1 MIANHIHDALAQ
13 VKRLQEFILDKS
25 KFRGYSGSA
34 RIIGGLTALV
44 GAMILGSGKIPDTPQ
59 AHLAGWG
66 IVLAIGL
73 AVNYTGLA
81 LWFLRDPKA
90 KRDVTNLIPAI
101 DAIPP
106 LAIGAVLSLAVI
118 LRQQYDLL
126 FGIWMCLY
134 GLVHAAYRRSL
145 PKENYFIGVFYMI
158 SGTVCLFL
166 PQVSFTNPWP
176 MGLVF
181 FIGETLGGFV
191 LYRNKGTVAGN
202 PIEKERERE
211 QDE

>member
-13 VKRLQEFILDKS
+13 VRRLQEFILERGS
-25 KFRGYSGSA
+25 FRGYSGSA
-34 RIIGGLTALV
+34 RIIGGFVALG
-44 GAMILGSGKIPDTPQ
+44 GAMILDSGKISDTPQ
-59 AHLAGWG
+59 SHLVGWG
-66 IVLAIGL
+66 IVLAVGL
-73 AVNYTGLA
+73 AVNYVGLA
-81 LWFLRDPKA
+81 LWFMRDPKA
-90 KRDVTNLIPAI
+90 RGDVTNLMPAI

-118 LRQQYDLL
+118 LRQQYDFL

-134 GLVHAAYRRSL
+134 GVVHAAYRRSL

-158 SGTVCLFL
+158 SGTACLFL

-191 LYRNKGTVAGN
+191 LYRNNWAGAGH
-202 PIEKERERE
+202 PIEKGRERE
-211 QDE
+211 QDD

>member
-13 VKRLQEFILDKS
+13 VKRLQEFILERGN
-25 KFRGYSGSA
+25 FRGYSGSA
-34 RIIGGLTALV
+34 RIIGGFVALG
-44 GAMILGSGKIPDTPQ
+44 GAMILDSGKIPDTPQ

-73 AVNYTGLA
+73 AVNYAGLA
-81 LWFLRDPKA
+81 LWFLRDPKV
-90 KRDVTNLIPAI
+90 KKNVSSLTPAI

-118 LRQQYDLL
+118 LKQQYDFL

-134 GLVHAAYRRSL
+134 GVVHAAYRKSL
-145 PKENYFIGVFYMI
+145 PKENYFVGVFYMI
-158 SGTVCLFL
+158 SGTVYFFL

-191 LYRNKGTVAGN
+191 LYRNNWAGAGN

-211 QDE
+211 

>member
-13 VKRLQEFILDKS
+13 VKKLQEFILDKS

-34 RIIGGLTALV
+34 RIIGGLAALV
-44 GAMILGSGKIPDTPQ
+44 GAMILDSEKIPATPQ
-59 AHLAGWG
+59 AHLTGWG

-73 AVNYTGLA
+73 AVNYGGLA
-81 LWFLRDPKA
+81 LWFLRNPEA
-90 KRDVTNLIPAI
+90 KRDVSNLTPAL

-106 LAIGAVLSLAVI
+106 LAIGAVLSLTVI

-134 GLVHAAYRRSL
+134 GATHAVYRRSL

-166 PQVSFTNPWP
+166 PQVNFTHPWP

-181 FIGETLGGFV
+181 FIGETLGGFA
-191 LYRNKGTVAGN
+191 LYRYKETAAGN
-202 PIEKERERE
+202 PSERERERE
-211 QDE
+211 QDD

>member
-13 VKRLQEFILDKS
+13 VRRLQEFILERGN
-25 KFRGYSGSA
+25 FRGYSGSA
-34 RIIGGLTALV
+34 RIIGGFVALG
-44 GAMILGSGKIPDTPQ
+44 GAMILDSGKIPDTPQ

-66 IVLAIGL
+66 IVLAAGL
-73 AVNYTGLA
+73 AVNYAGLA
-81 LWFLRDPKA
+81 LWFLCDPKA
-90 KRDVTNLIPAI
+90 KKDASNLMPAI
-101 DAIPP
+101 DAVPS

-118 LRQQYDLL
+118 LKQQYDFL

-134 GLVHAAYRRSL
+134 GVTHAAYRRSL

-191 LYRNKGTVAGN
+191 LYRNNWAGAGN

-211 QDE
+211 QDD